1 MSWEEFW
8 GTIVDFFKN
17 NIWTIFWF
25 VLVLIVG
32 IIVIR
37 LLLMVIRRIMRR
49 HKLDLMAIN
58 FISAIIRFVLIL
70 ILVLVLL
77 SILGIPINGI
87 TTAFSAVVLSIGVAL
102 KDFLSNLASGIILIT
117 SAKYKAGDFVQVSG
131 VEGSIVDINFLF
143 TTLKTYDSTQVTLP
157 NSTMVNSAVT
167 NLGAYPLRRVA
178 ITFTVAYESDTDVVK
193 ETLLRVMNSD
203 GRVYQDPP
211 AMCRLKELGESSINF
226 FCTCYCDNEDYWDV
240 FYYIMEHGF
249 NELKRS
255 GIVFPFKQIELT
267 NKVPVPMPI
276 PSKELPARVEK
287 KREVDT
293 FRGLTLDEIED
304 MGFKEFSDHMK
315 DYSEYKKSQREKE
328 KQERKNKRK
337 KKQEAKKEE

>member
-1 MSWEEFW
+1 MTWEEFW

-17 NIWTIFWF
+17 NVWTIFWF
-25 VLVLIVG
+25 VLILIVG
-32 IIVIR
+32 IIVIK
-37 LLLMVIRRIMRR
+37 LLLMVIKRIMRR
-49 HKLDLMAIN
+49 RKVDPMAIN
-58 FISAIIRFVLIL
+58 FISAIIRFVLL
-70 ILVLVLL
+70 LVLVLVLL

-87 TTAFSAVVLSIGVAL
+87 TTAFSAVVLSVGVAL

-117 SAKYKAGDFVQVSG
+117 SAKYKTGDFVQVAG

-167 NLGAYPLRRVA
+167 NLGAYPIRRVA

-255 GIVFPFKQIELT
+255 GIAFPFKQIELT
-267 NKVPVPMPI
+267 NKVPVPMPL

-293 FRGLTLDEIED
+293 FRGFTIDEIED

-315 DYSEYKKSQREKE
+315 DYSDYMKSQRKKE

-337 KKQEAKKEE
+337 KKQETKKEE